1 MSPEGWQRRRV
12 REFSERLKRVN
23 VEGLDLE
30 PLSITK
36 DRGVILQSEK
46 YNKRIATDPR
56 KYVFAEDGDFA
67 FDPMSLYYGAIG
79 RVDGI
84 GRGLVSPDYVV
95 FRADA
100 SVDPEFLHRLLRYP
114 EMHKLYEAL
123 SETGNTFG
131 KRRRLYWSIFEDIE
145 LQLPPRPEQTKI
157 AAILASVDEAIE
169 ATRAVIEQLQ
179 VVKKAMMAELLTR
192 GLPGRHTRFKQTEIG
207 LIPDHWSV
215 VPLSEVAFVQTGIAK
230 GKTVERG
237 TAIPYL
243 RVANVQDG
251 HVDLGEVKIIEV
263 DEQSVTRYSLQV
275 GDVLFTEGGDADKL
289 GRGCVWRG
297 EISPCLHQNHV
308 FAVRVDRQR
317 LLPELLAYWAA
328 SPKGKAYFLDSAK
341 QTTNLASI
349 NSTQLKAFPVPI
361 ASVDE
366 QEGIINVLSAIDVRR
381 ATETQLAG
389 QLVALK
395 LALTSSLLTGE
406 VRVKPDPEL
415 A

>member
-1 MSPEGWQRRRV
+1 MSPEGWERRRV

-46 YNKRIATDPR
+46 YNKRIATDPH

-100 SVDPEFLHRLLRYP
+100 SVDPDFLHRLLRYP

-145 LQLPPRPEQTKI
+145 LELPPRPEQTKI
-157 AAILASVDEAIE
+157 AAILASVDQAIE
-169 ATRAVIEQLQ
+169 AMQAVIEQLR

-192 GLPGRHTRFKQTEIG
+192 GLRGRHERFKQSEMGEVPEHWHLATLGECGRWLSGGTPSKQDASLWTGPIPWVSPKDMKKARIGDAMDHVAEAALARGTQLAPVGSILMVVRGMILAHTFPVALTTVPVAFNQDIKALVPSHEFDCEFVLYWLQHLGAEI
-207 LIPDHWSV
+207 LQAA
-215 VPLSEVAFVQTGIAK
+215 EVANH
-230 GKTVERG
+230 G
-237 TAIPYL
+237 T
-243 RVANVQDG
+243 
-251 HVDLGEVKIIEV
+251 K
-263 DEQSVTRYSLQV
+263 
-275 GDVLFTEGGDADKL
+275 
-289 GRGCVWRG
+289 
-297 EISPCLHQNHV
+297 
-308 FAVRVDRQR
+308 R
-317 LLPELLAYWAA
+317 LPSELLFACA
-328 SPKGKAYFLDSAK
+328 
-341 QTTNLASI
+341 
-349 NSTQLKAFPVPI
+349 VPRPPIAEQREI
-361 ASVDE
+361 ASVIRTLDE
-366 QEGIINVLSAIDVRR
+366 RLGCEAAALAQIGEVR
-381 ATETQLAG
+381 LG
-389 QLVALK
+389 LMSV
-395 LALTSSLLTGE
+395 LLTGD
-406 VRVKPDPEL
+406 VRVTPDPE
-415 A
+415 AV